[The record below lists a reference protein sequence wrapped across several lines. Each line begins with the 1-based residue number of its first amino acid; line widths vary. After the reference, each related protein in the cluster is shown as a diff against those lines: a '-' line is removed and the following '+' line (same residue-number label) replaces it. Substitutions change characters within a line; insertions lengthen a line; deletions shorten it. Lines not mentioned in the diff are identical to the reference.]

1 MADRRFYGWYVA
13 AASGV
18 GLACSIGTIVAATF
32 SVFLAPIRNDLG
44 WTASET
50 YSALVAVTFTTALLA
65 PVVGGIVDRFGA
77 RRVILASFVFEVLI
91 FASFYWQGPALWTFY
106 ARYVL
111 LAVLALGATHVGF
124 ARVISMWFN
133 RRRGLALGLALAG
146 IGVGGFIW
154 PIMCQYLIQT
164 YDWRTAYLVLAG
176 VLGVVSIPLV
186 AIVVRDSPESMGQ
199 HADGDPAPSA
209 AVAAAPSV
217 GITLREAT
225 GGSLYWVMLVTF
237 FFIGLTVQSI
247 MLHLVPILTGRG
259 VSPML
264 AAVAQS
270 TLFLAL
276 VAGRLVTGWLMDRF
290 FAPRVAL
297 SFLLAPIVG
306 IAMLAMGASGVSAFS
321 AALLVGLAAGAEV
334 DVIAYLTGRYYGLKY
349 FSRIYGTYYGA
360 YTLGG
365 GVGPV
370 ITASLVESTG
380 SYAVPLW
387 IHTALVIGCCVLLLR
402 FPRFPS
408 WAPGSASAGMAPAPA
423 QAR

>member
-13 AASGV
+13 AASGI

-32 SVFLAPIRNDLG
+32 SVFLGPIRAELG
-44 WTASET
+44 WSASET
-50 YSALVAVTFTTALLA
+50 YSALIVVTFTTAVLS
-65 PVVGGIVDRFGA
+65 PIVGGIVDRFGA
-77 RRVILASFVFEVLI
+77 RRVILASFAFEVLI
-91 FASFYWQGPALWTFY
+91 FVSFHWQTAALWTFY

-111 LAVLALGATHVGF
+111 LATLALGATHVGF
-124 ARVISMWFN
+124 ARVISLWFN

-146 IGVGGFIW
+146 IGVGGFVW

-164 YDWRTAYLVLAG
+164 YDWRTAYVVLALVLGA
-176 VLGVVSIPLV
+176 VSMPLV
-186 AIVVRDSPESMGQ
+186 ALVVRDSPESVGQ
-199 HADGDPAPSA
+199 HADGDPVPQGSA
-209 AVAAAPSV
+209 TQQSV
-217 GITLREAT
+217 GITLREAS
-225 GGSLYWVMLVTF
+225 GRGLYWVMLVTF
-237 FFIGLTVQSI
+237 LGIGITVQSI
-247 MLHLVPILTGRG
+247 MLHLIPILTGRG
-259 VSPML
+259 VSPMM
-264 AAVAQS
+264 AAIAQS

-297 SFLLAPIVG
+297 AFLLAPIVG
-306 IAMLAMGASGVSAFS
+306 IAMLATGASGVAAFS

-370 ITASLVESTG
+370 ATAKLVEMSGGYT
-380 SYAVPLW
+380 VPLW
-387 IHTALVIGCCVLLLR
+387 MLAAMVVGCCLLLLR
-402 FPRFPS
+402 FPRFPA
-408 WAPGSASAGMAPAPA
+408 WQAPAPSPDL
-423 QAR
+423 QGEPARAT